1 MHPYKRDEIRRL
13 IRQYLGSPEFRKDLE
28 RKVNPRAVLK
38 KEIQRRII
46 HLTSILKKI
55 EKDEELPR

>member
-13 IRQYLGSPEFRKDLE
+13 IRQYLGSPEFKKDLQK
-28 RKVNPRAVLK
+28 KVNPKVILK
-38 KEIQRRII
+38 TEIQRRII
-46 HLTSILKKI
+46 HLMSILKKI